1 MNNFSQIINETR
13 KNYDSGSLLRAE
25 ITQYLNKVN
34 KVIPEQ
40 VKTVIYLTQKYNL
53 LDRDSIEEIKNSNK
67 GGLKNISTKYNIPL
81 VEVEDLWKLLKELK
95 SNIKLLPQYQNAQE
109 RQAIELGKLSMDDLT
124 IDLTTPQGRNAA
136 AKIYM
141 PMIYKIVNQ
150 YVGKSRLSRQELIS
164 AAMIGFTNAMNDW
177 RKSDDGKHV
186 VFKTYAAYRVKQQ
199 ILNDI
204 DKHGHTL
211 SGTNWYAAKEYGA
224 ELLDAISIDGL
235 PRDEDGD
242 FKQDRLASLGMEDVD
257 YNLSKDEKKQW
268 DLLYSLIEDKF
279 KQRDVDIFYRYFG
292 LKGYKR
298 EKSKDI
304 AKSMN
309 MSEGNIRNS
318 IINKIILF
326 LKKDKRAIDIL
337 QDIQDIYN
345 ESLMIDLLGFE
356 KEQIIETLEGDDMFI
371 LLEELNRWNN
381 KLVFLRAVADAC
393 KNMPKDSIIKITDL
407 IKNDFTYLDNNFK
420 KNKDLII
427 LFLSNLYPTENIR
440 RKSDVSLIEYMVELQ
455 DYYKL
460 YKIRL

>member
-13 KNYDSGSLLRAE
+13 KNYDSGSLLRTE

-53 LDRDSIEEIKNSNK
+53 LNRDSIEEIKNSNK
-67 GGLKNISTKYNIPL
+67 SGLKNISSKYNIPL
-81 VEVEDLWKLLKELK
+81 VEVEDLWKLLKEIK
-95 SNIKLLPQYQNAQE
+95 SNIKLLPQYQSAQE
-109 RQAIELGKLSMDDLT
+109 RQAIEMGKLSMDDLT

-141 PMIYKIVNQ
+141 PMIYKIVNK

-177 RKSDDGKHV
+177 RKNDDGKHV

-204 DKHGHTL
+204 NELSHTL
-211 SGTNWYAAKEYGA
+211 SGTNWYAAKEYGV

-235 PRDEDGD
+235 PHDEDDD
-242 FKQDRLASLGMEDVD
+242 FKQDRLSSLGIEDVD
-257 YNLSKDEKKQW
+257 YNLSRDEKKQW

-381 KLVFLRAVADAC
+381 KLVFLRAIADAC
-393 KNMPKDSIIKITDL
+393 KNMSKDSIIKITNL

-440 RKSDVSLIEYMVELQ
+440 RKSDVSLIEYMVELH
-455 DYYKL
+455 DYYIL
-460 YKIRL
+460 YKI